1 MLKSL
6 LESQSDIP
14 WDALRFVT
22 GSINYG
28 GRVTD
33 ERDRRCL
40 LAILSKLCN
49 TDILSPNHPYSQS
62 GIYHQPE
69 ASNLLGYQDYIKT
82 LPDEDHPEIFGMHQN
97 ANINF

>member
-1 MLKSL
+1 M
-6 LESQSDIP
+6 P

-40 LAILSKLCN
+40 LAILQKLCN
-49 TDILSPNHPYSQS
+49 EEILQPGHAFSQS

-69 ASNLLGYQDYIKT
+69 TQIKAGYAEYIQS